1 MMREL
6 GQSADYVEGVSAFLE
21 KRAPQF
27 KGE

>member
-1 MMREL
+1 MREL